1 MYFKLMYQETRELRE
16 RKIRERGK
24 KKKSHRRR
32 LVNLDVN

>member
-16 RKIRERGK
+16 RKIREREE

>member
-1 MYFKLMYQETRELRE
+1 MYFKLMYEETRELRE
-16 RKIRERGK
+16 RKIIEREE